1 MRLLALLP
9 LALLTSCAPRAP
21 DPRGV
26 DHDETLLTVSA
37 TGRSETRPDEAS
49 VTVGVNSQGTTASE
63 ASTLNNQKMA
73 RVAAAL
79 ARFGVKPDDM
89 QTSNLSLARIDYGK
103 ERGRFNASNNVVIR
117 LHDMAR
123 VGEAVAATTDAGA
136 NLVSGPALRV
146 TDAEKASLSAYG
158 AAYKAARVR
167 AEAYAAGANLV
178 SGPALRVTDAE
189 KASLSAYGAAYKAAR
204 VRAEAYA
211 TAAGMKISRVLAI
224 RDGGQSGGEPQPMLR
239 TFDVQ
244 EAAAPPPVVA
254 PPPPFNPGVN
264 SSTVAVQ
271 VEFALSN

>member
-167 AEAYAAGANLV
+167 AEAYAA
-178 SGPALRVTDAE
+178 
-189 KASLSAYGAAYKAAR
+189 
-204 VRAEAYA
+204 
-211 TAAGMKISRVLAI
+211 AAGMKISRVLAI

>member
-9 LALLTSCAPRAP
+9 LAALAACAPRAP

-136 NLVSGPALRV
+136 NLVSDPALRV

-167 AEAYAAGANLV
+167 AEAYAA
-178 SGPALRVTDAE
+178 
-189 KASLSAYGAAYKAAR
+189 
-204 VRAEAYA
+204 
-211 TAAGMKISRVLAI
+211 AAGMKISRVLAI